1 MNLNKGLFESFG
13 AGSGFQSATTGKA
26 TAANSQASQLIIR
39 LDKYLPPDPP
49 PEIPSTEI
57 LPNET
62 KVTNCQ
68 TALDNYGQGANVLN
82 AHVSARLETLI
93 NDMQVAAAV
102 KEIDSYIGDVPASCM
117 NINTIAGTLDGA
129 TDSLLDAA
137 NDSMD
142 ELDQGITN
150 YDADIMSLE
159 DFETLLDKVTSELAS
174 SLAGILGMISN
185 EAMMLEDMY
194 KTHMQMAKAM
204 GFSALMDDP
213 CVRPFLVGLANPE
226 ISQVITTDFKVGDL
240 VS

>member
-1 MNLNKGLFESFG
+1 VF
-13 AGSGFQSATTGKA
+13 
-26 TAANSQASQLIIR
+26 
-39 LDKYLPPDPP
+39 
-49 PEIPSTEI
+49 PSIEV

-82 AHVSARLETLI
+82 AHVSARLDTLI

-102 KEIDSYIGDVPASCM
+102 KEIDSYIGNVPKSCA

-137 NDSMD
+137 NSSMD
-142 ELDQGITN
+142 ELDQGITD

-159 DFETLLDKVTSELAS
+159 GFETLLDKVTSELAS

-185 EAMMLEDMY
+185 EVMMLENMY
-194 KTHMQMAKAM
+194 KTHMQAAKAF
-204 GFSALMDDP
+204 GFSALLDDP
-213 CVRPFLVGLANPE
+213 CVRPFLVGLANPK
-226 ISQVITTDFKVGDL
+226 ITQVLLSDFEDL
-240 VS
+240 VE